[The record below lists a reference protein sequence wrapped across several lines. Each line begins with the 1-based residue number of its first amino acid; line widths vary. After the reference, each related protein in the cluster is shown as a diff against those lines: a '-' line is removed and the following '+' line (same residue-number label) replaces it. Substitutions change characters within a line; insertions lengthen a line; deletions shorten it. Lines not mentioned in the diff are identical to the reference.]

1 LPDLPLLFFPLF
13 LFSQCLALS
22 LRFPSLDQF
31 GMLRR
36 EDERFTEVQAF
47 LGPAPL
53 QQDRSVLVTKTLD
66 CIMLKA
72 TDDPAIFANVA
83 LRQEPSLLDPTKHG
97 IGPHPQKQAEIP
109 QRKSVVSKTCLLA
122 SIEQI

>member
-22 LRFPSLDQF
+22 LGFPSLDQI

-36 EDERFTEVQAF
+36 EDEVFTEVKA
-47 LGPAPL
+47 LLRPAPL
-53 QQDRSVLVTKTLD
+53 QQDRSVLGTKALD

-72 TDDPAIFANVA
+72 TDDPTILANLA
-83 LRQEPSLLDPTKHG
+83 LCQEPSLLDPTKDG
-97 IGPHPQKQAEIP
+97 IGPHP
-109 QRKSVVSKTCLLA
+109 
-122 SIEQI
+122 